1 VQSRDLTIE
10 IAAQHAGDHGE
21 SQADGASGFVIDVY
35 DGLDGSSPVRF
46 SFGGDSVKEARLHG
60 FSTAKPK

>member
-1 VQSRDLTIE
+1 
-10 IAAQHAGDHGE
+10 
-21 SQADGASGFVIDVY
+21 VIDVY